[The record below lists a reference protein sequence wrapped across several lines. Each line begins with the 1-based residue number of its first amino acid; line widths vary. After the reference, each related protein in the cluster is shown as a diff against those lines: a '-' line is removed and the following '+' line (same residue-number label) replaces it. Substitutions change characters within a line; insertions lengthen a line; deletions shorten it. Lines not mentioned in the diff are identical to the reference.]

1 MARDFPNNGDTSHPL
16 PPRGRFRPE
25 VGWWSPSLTRRARE
39 GNLRGVQ
46 TFLWIQARS
55 TSEWILR
62 PLRTGSKDSLGWR
75 AKPAPGHSR
84 QNTSRIGVPP
94 ASVIGRLSAV

>member
-46 TFLWIQARS
+46 TFFLIVARS
-55 TSEWILR
+55 AGQR
-62 PLRTGSKDSLGWR
+62 PVV
-75 AKPAPGHSR
+75 
-84 QNTSRIGVPP
+84 NTSYR
-94 ASVIGRLSAV
+94 SVFDSPFPLVTGIESQCPKKSQPRSVSEGGLR

>member
-39 GNLRGVQ
+39 ENLRGVQ
-46 TFLWIQARS
+46 TFFLIVARSASVVDLAKDPIGQGSFARS
-55 TSEWILR
+55 TTVTLI
-62 PLRTGSKDSLGWR
+62 PDVAGWENF
-75 AKPAPGHSR
+75 G
-84 QNTSRIGVPP
+84 
-94 ASVIGRLSAV
+94 